1 VSLLFEQSH
10 RPKEYPH
17 RVVAESN
24 SSRTL
29 IDDLLAEQQQLTAV
43 ERFARHHATSDSPAQ
58 ARYYRDLIPLHK
70 PRRGEQY
77 AFAVDLDNCTGC
89 KACVS
94 ACHSLNGLDDDE
106 TWRSVGLLLGGTEA
120 EPYQQ
125 IVTTACHH
133 CIDPACL
140 NGCPVLAYE
149 KDPDTGIVRH
159 LDDQCIGC
167 QYCVLKCPYDVPKY
181 STRRGIVRKCDMCHG
196 RLAAGEAP
204 ACVQA
209 CPSGAISIQLVAS
222 SDIERNC
229 AVTGAQMLPGAFESF
244 YTKPTT
250 TYTSRK
256 PIPANACGANTS
268 PPRSEP
274 AHWPLIWMLVLTQT
288 AAGLLLGTGLASI
301 FKPQAFEAVSFSFS
315 IAGFALLITGL
326 TASIFHLGRPLGAWR
341 VFLGLRRSWMSREI
355 GAFALFTLSAGASL
369 LLRTPTLA
377 ITTAL
382 LGLLSVFCSAMIYV
396 DTRRPSWTPSL
407 TFPRFFGTTFLLG
420 SSAAASTLRYVAHA
434 GSVEI
439 LLTTHIAIW
448 SALAIRIAL
457 FSFEI
462 SNLNSVIHTPFNSFN
477 LFNLFNLF
485 FILSITFSL
494 LTLFT
499 SASAAAWFA
508 TLSLIST
515 FSSQI
520 LERYF
525 FFATSTAPRMP
536 GTAT

>member
-1 VSLLFEQSH
+1 VSFLFEQPRRRELHPS
-10 RPKEYPH
+10 PPLT
-17 RVVAESN
+17 ESD

-43 ERFARHHATSDSPAQ
+43 ERFSRHHATSDSPAQ
-58 ARYYRDLIPLHK
+58 ARYYHDLIPLDK
-70 PRRGEQY
+70 PRPGEQY
-77 AFAVDLDNCTGC
+77 AFAVDLDACTGC

-94 ACHSLNGLDDDE
+94 ACHSLNGLDEDE
-106 TWRSVGLLLGGTEA
+106 TWRSVGLLLGGTED

-149 KDPDTGIVRH
+149 KDPETGIVRH

-181 STRRGIVRKCDMCHG
+181 SPQRGIVRKCDMCHG

-209 CPSGAISIQLVAS
+209 CPSGAISIELVA
-222 SDIERNC
+222 IAEVERNC
-229 AVTGAQMLPGAFESF
+229 TVSGAQMLPGAFESA
-244 YTKPTT
+244 YTRPTT
-250 TYTSRK
+250 TYTTRK
-256 PIPANACGANTS
+256 PIPANARGANTG
-268 PPRSEP
+268 RSGPEP

-288 AAGLLLGTGLASI
+288 AVGLFLAISLGCIL
-301 FKPQAFEAVSFSFS
+301 KPQAFEAVTLLLS
-315 IAGFALLITGL
+315 IPGFALLIAGL

-355 GAFALFTLSAGASL
+355 AAFALFTLSAGATL
-369 LLRTPTLA
+369 LYRTPILA

-382 LGLLSVFCSAMIYV
+382 LGLLSVFCSAMIYI
-396 DTRRPSWTPSL
+396 DTRRSSWAPSL
-407 TFPRFFGTTFLLG
+407 TFPTFFGATFLLG
-420 SSAAASTLRYVAHA
+420 SSTAATIVSFLALTGDA
-434 GSVEI
+434 EI
-439 LLTTHIAIW
+439 ILTAHIAAW
-448 SALAIRIAL
+448 SALAIRAL
-457 FSFEI
+457 LFFWET
-462 SNLNSVIHTPFNSFN
+462 NLHFPNRMQSVTRFN
-477 LFNLFNLF
+477 LFNLLF
-485 FILSITFSL
+485 TLSITFSL

-499 SASAAAWFA
+499 TASAAAWFA

-525 FFATSTAPRMP
+525 FFTTSTAPRMP
-536 GTAT
+536 GTAV